1 MSKESVRHLVY
12 YDGRNSRQWYFKPSK
27 LMREAGYLNEPL
39 GTDKAAAI
47 RRVQELNAQWDKE
60 RIAAQP
66 PPEFNIK
73 AGTVKWL
80 IERFQM
86 DPTWYKARADRTREQ
101 IDWAFGQIVAL
112 FGDIRVHD
120 VQRKHLRAY
129 YNDVRINGSI
139 TKAEK
144 VMKWFHR
151 LLEYAVEIGMIEY
164 NPGARMKIE
173 SPQHRSTTW
182 TPDEIE
188 AVIATALVE
197 AVAPSGNRIP
207 ARPSV
212 ALAVAIAYDT
222 SLPLQDVLALTWK
235 NYDGQDL
242 NVVQLKNRGNRRLC
256 LPLSERT
263 RAMLDGMSRATE
275 RVIVNEETALPYPD
289 RFVFGRVFRKVK
301 QRAGITRQVTFH
313 DIRRTMLTELGA
325 RGATNVEIASYSGH
339 SVNSPILK
347 VYVQP
352 TRESAVS
359 AFRKR
364 GGGKKKE

>member
-1 MSKESVRHLVY
+1 MKKPVRHLGSNVNREGVRSWY
-12 YDGRNSRQWYFKPSK
+12 YKPSK
-27 LMREAGYLNEPL
+27 AMRDRGYFNEPL
-39 GTDKAAAI
+39 GVDEAAAI
-47 RRVQELNAQWDKE
+47 RRAEELNAQWD
-60 RIAAQP
+60 RDRAATA
-66 PPEFNIK
+66 PEPVRNVE
-73 AGTVKWL
+73 AGDVAWL
-80 IERFQM
+80 IDRFLM

-101 IDWAFGQIVAL
+101 IEWAFKQIGAV
-112 FGDIRVHD
+112 FGEIRVRD
-120 VQRKHLRAY
+120 IQRKHLRAY
-129 YNDVRINGSI
+129 YNDVRISGSI

-197 AVAPSGNRIP
+197 AVALSGNRIP

-222 SLPLQDVLALTWK
+222 SLPLQDVLALTWG

-256 LPLSERT
+256 LPLSDRT
-263 RAMLDGMSRATE
+263 RVMLDGMSRTTD

>member
-1 MSKESVRHLVY
+1 
-12 YDGRNSRQWYFKPSK
+12 
-27 LMREAGYLNEPL
+27 MRAGGYRNEPL
-39 GTDKAAAI
+39 GTDEAAAI
-47 RRVQELNAQWDKE
+47 KRVQELNAQWDKE
-60 RIAAQP
+60 RGAA
-66 PPEFNIK
+66 PPEPAYNTK
-73 AGTVKWL
+73 AGTVEWL
-80 IERFQM
+80 VERFQM

-101 IDWAFGQIVAL
+101 IEWAFKRITAV
-112 FGDIRVHD
+112 FGKIRVHD
-120 VQRKHLRAY
+120 IQRKHLRAY
-129 YNDVRINGSI
+129 YNDMRINGSI
-139 TKAEK
+139 TKVEK

-151 LLEYAVEIGMIEY
+151 LLKYAVEIGMIEY

-188 AVIATALVE
+188 AVIATALAE

-207 ARPSV
+207 ARPSI

-235 NYDGQDL
+235 SYDGQDL
-242 NVVQLKNRGNRRLC
+242 NVVQKKNRGNRRLC

-263 RAMLDGMSRATE
+263 RAMLDRTTRASE
-275 RVIVNEETALPYPD
+275 RVIVNEETGLPYPD
-289 RFVFGRVFRKVK
+289 RFIFGRVFRKVK

-325 RGATNVEIASYSGH
+325 KGATNVEIASYSGH

-352 TRESAVS
+352 TRDPAAS
-359 AFRKR
+359 AFRKC
-364 GGGKKKE
+364 GGGKKRE

>member
-1 MSKESVRHLVY
+1 MKKRIRHLGSNVNREGVRSWY
-12 YDGRNSRQWYFKPSK
+12 YKPSK
-27 LMREAGYLNEPL
+27 LMRDHGYFNEPL
-39 GTDKAAAI
+39 GTDEAAA
-47 RRVQELNAQWDKE
+47 VQRAEELNTQWD
-60 RIAAQP
+60 RDRAAGA
-66 PPEFNIK
+66 PEPARNAE
-73 AGTVKWL
+73 AGDVAWL

-86 DPTWYKARADRTREQ
+86 DPTWYRARADRTREQ
-101 IDWAFGQIVAL
+101 IEWAFRQIVTV
-112 FGDIRVHD
+112 FGEVRVRDI
-120 VQRKHLRAY
+120 QRKHLRAY
-129 YNDVRINGSI
+129 YNEVRINGSI
-139 TKAEK
+139 TRAEK

-173 SPQHRSTTW
+173 SPRHRSTTW
-182 TPDEIE
+182 TPEEIE

-207 ARPSV
+207 ARPGI

-235 NYDGQDL
+235 NYDGRDL
-242 NVVQLKNRGNRRLC
+242 NVVQIKDRGNRRLC

-263 RAMLDGMSRATE
+263 RAMLDRMTRASE
-275 RVIVNEETALPYPD
+275 RVIVNEETGLPYPD
-289 RFVFGRVFRKVK
+289 RFVFGRVFHKVK
-301 QRAGITRQVTFH
+301 RRAGITRQVTFH

-325 RGATNVEIASYSGH
+325 KGATNVEIASYSGH

-364 GGGKKKE
+364 SKKERE